1 MAETKKSTAMNTQTA
16 DLLYP
21 PSRKVVDSE
30 TIQRMASRCTDYN
43 DSRSDARNFKCVEIR
58 NAVFSGEDFCGIET
72 HYSKFADCEFE
83 NCKLSRMEAMF
94 SSWENCI
101 FRNCEIENAD
111 YSFAHLNNVQ
121 FLNCNLNGTDFPFAK
136 GNFNAVECM
145 MSHCTAQNAN
155 LQLQFSSVNA
165 SGFEAN
171 FAHIEL
177 AEVTLSNF
185 RRSEFN
191 DGVISGKFDKT
202 DLTNSEFNRSEL
214 SGLAIIDCATSG
226 MDTDDAVGIDDKA
239 LEDAI
244 RELEE
249 DSWDD

>member
-1 MAETKKSTAMNTQTA
+1 MTEANKSTAMKAQTA
-16 DLLYP
+16 NVSSNP
-21 PSRKVVDSE
+21 ERKVLDPE
-30 TIQRMASRCTDYN
+30 TIQRMASKCTDYN
-43 DSRSDARNFKCVEIR
+43 DSRSDARNFKCMEIR

-121 FLNCNLNGTDFPFAK
+121 FLNCNLNGTDFPFAR
-136 GNFNAVECM
+136 GGFSAVECM

-155 LQLQFSSVNA
+155 LKLQFSSVNA

-185 RRSEFN
+185 RRSEFH

-214 SGLAIIDCATSG
+214 SGLAITDCATSG
-226 MDTDDAVGIDDKA
+226 MDTEDAVGVDDKA